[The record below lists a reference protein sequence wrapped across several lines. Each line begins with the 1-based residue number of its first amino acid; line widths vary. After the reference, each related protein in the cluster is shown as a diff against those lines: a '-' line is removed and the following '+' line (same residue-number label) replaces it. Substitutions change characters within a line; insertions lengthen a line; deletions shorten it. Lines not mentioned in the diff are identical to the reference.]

1 MSESKINPIT
11 AEGGTTVD
19 VPLLKDEKAALLYE
33 FGVATVTFYKGD
45 FQVAA
50 EALRAF
56 DAQIANIC
64 RTVEAVAN
72 TIVAKHPELV
82 PTPT

>member
-1 MSESKINPIT
+1 MLAEKRLVGSIDQPESCIHFEHTPD
-11 AEGGTTVD
+11 AEGGTD
-19 VPLLKDEKAALLYE
+19 
-33 FGVATVTFYKGD
+33 
-45 FQVAA
+45 AA